1 MKCPT
6 CNGHGDTGPAYSPD
20 TCTVCQGR
28 GGFCDYCDKPAE
40 NVSLVG
46 TRYCS
51 LECLCL
57 YNVKRQSVL
66 DYDTETDFTTLP
78 EED

>member
-40 NVSLVG
+40 HVSLVG

-57 YNVKRQSVL
+57 YQVRKQPRIPLEN
-66 DYDTETDFTTLP
+66 
-78 EED
+78 